1 MASNGSGFFARFF
14 KRREQ
19 PTTVQQEVSAQGNN
33 NRASGPGGDTEEVLN
48 TPVRDTA
55 EMPVPDQESDVS
67 PEAVEVP
74 LGGDTPEAPTPEAP
88 TPEAPTPEVPTSG
101 DAVPAAAPAP
111 DSAEDLESIAD
122 AADPTNAATDT
133 DTDTDTEESKNATG
147 ITDSAQD
154 VEPETTSAPAS
165 ASDGTESKIAPEMT
179 STPEIDPAPK
189 DDATTGTPVSVPDNA
204 TASEDNPETAAP
216 DPIADTASAANAR
229 IPAPAGAPELR
240 VVTIVSLAEH
250 AGAATV
256 AAALGNRSEAK
267 RWQIRATGPGLSRAA
282 FSGMLTDT
290 DALVLVSPADPSST
304 SELDEKLRWLISN
317 NRPALPG
324 RTIFV
329 INLGSAHDA
338 GLQLPADLENP
349 VVLLPLDP
357 ALALPALTPRAPRRA
372 ARRAID
378 QLVEEISSILEEQS

>member
-1 MASNGSGFFARFF
+1 MASSGSGFFARFF

-19 PTTVQQEVSAQGNN
+19 PTAVQQEVSTQGSNN
-33 NRASGPGGDTEEVLN
+33 PAADAGRDTEAILN
-48 TPVRDTA
+48 TAVRDTA
-55 EMPVPDQESDVS
+55 EMPVPDQQSVVS
-67 PEAVEVP
+67 PEPVEVP
-74 LGGDTPEAPTPEAP
+74 SVGGTPDARTPEVLTPEAPTSSAAVTAP
-88 TPEAPTPEVPTSG
+88 APATT
-101 DAVPAAAPAP
+101 PAP
-111 DSAEDLESIAD
+111 DSAEDLESSAD
-122 AADPTNAATDT
+122 AADPTKAAADT
-133 DTDTDTEESKNATG
+133 ETEESKDAAG

-154 VEPETTSAPAS
+154 FEPENPPAPAS
-165 ASDGTESKIAPEMT
+165 ANDGTESKITPKVASTADIEPAPED
-179 STPEIDPAPK
+179 EA
-189 DDATTGTPVSVPDNA
+189 ATDTPVPVPDHA
-204 TASEDNPETAAP
+204 TAAENNPETATP
-216 DPIADTASAANAR
+216 NPIADTASAAKAR
-229 IPAPAGAPELR
+229 IPAPSGVPELR

-250 AGAATV
+250 AGATTV

-304 SELDEKLRWLISN
+304 SVLDEKLRWLISN

-357 ALALPALTPRAPRRA
+357 ALALPAITPRAPRRA

>member
-19 PTTVQQEVSAQGNN
+19 PTTVQQEVSAQAMNKP
-33 NRASGPGGDTEEVLN
+33 AAGPGGDTEEVRN
-48 TPVRDTA
+48 TPVRDTS

-74 LGGDTPEAPTPEAP
+74 LGGGTPETPK
-88 TPEAPTPEVPTSG
+88 PETPTPEVPTSG
-101 DAVPAAAPAP
+101 DAVPAAAPVP
-111 DSAEDLESIAD
+111 DSAEDHEPIAD

-133 DTDTDTEESKNATG
+133 DTEESKDATG

-165 ASDGTESKIAPEMT
+165 ANDGTESKIAPEMT

-189 DDATTGTPVSVPDNA
+189 DDATTGTPVSVPDHA
-204 TASEDNPETAAP
+204 AASEDNPETAAP

-229 IPAPAGAPELR
+229 IPASAGAPELR

-304 SELDEKLRWLISN
+304 SVLDEKLRWLIAN

>member
-19 PTTVQQEVSAQGNN
+19 PTTVQREVSAQGINN
-33 NRASGPGGDTEEVLN
+33 PAAGPGRDTEEVLN

-55 EMPVPDQESDVS
+55 SMPVPDQESVAS
-67 PEAVEVP
+67 PEPVEVP
-74 LGGDTPEAPTPEAP
+74 LGGDTPET
-88 TPEAPTPEVPTSG
+88 PTPEVPPSG
-101 DAVPAAAPAP
+101 AAVPAAAPAP
-111 DSAEDLESIAD
+111 DSAEDLEPIAD
-122 AADPTNAATDT
+122 AGYPTKAA
-133 DTDTDTEESKNATG
+133 TDTDTEESKDATG
-147 ITDSAQD
+147 VTDSAQD
-154 VEPETTSAPAS
+154 VEPETTLAPA
-165 ASDGTESKIAPEMT
+165 AANDGTESKIAPEMT
-179 STPEIDPAPK
+179 STAEINPAPE
-189 DDATTGTPVSVPDNA
+189 DDAATGTPVSVPDNA
-204 TASEDNPETAAP
+204 TASEDNPETAVP
-216 DPIADTASAANAR
+216 DSIAVTASAANAR
-229 IPAPAGAPELR
+229 IPAPAGASELR

-304 SELDEKLRWLISN
+304 SVLDEKLRWLISN

>member
-19 PTTVQQEVSAQGNN
+19 PTTVQPEAPTPGINSPA
-33 NRASGPGGDTEEVLN
+33 AGPGQEREEVLN

-55 EMPVPDQESDVS
+55 PMPVPDRQSVAS
-67 PEAVEVP
+67 PEPVEVP
-74 LGGDTPEAPTPEAP
+74 SGGGTPET
-88 TPEAPTPEVPTSG
+88 PTPEVPTSS
-101 DAVPAAAPAP
+101 DAVPAPAPAP
-111 DSAEDLESIAD
+111 DSAEDLEPIAD
-122 AADPTNAATDT
+122 AAATTSVDAADPMKAATDT
-133 DTDTDTEESKNATG
+133 DSEESTDATG

-154 VEPETTSAPAS
+154 VEPETTLAPAA
-165 ASDGTESKIAPEMT
+165 ASDGTESKITPEVA
-179 STPEIDPAPK
+179 STPDIDPAPE
-189 DDATTGTPVSVPDNA
+189 DDAATGTPVPVPDNA
-204 TASEDNPETAAP
+204 TASENNPETTAP
-216 DPIADTASAANAR
+216 DPIADTATAVNAR

-240 VVTIVSLAEH
+240 IVTIVSLAEH
-250 AGAATV
+250 AGSATV

-267 RWQIRATGPGLSRAA
+267 RWQIRATGPGLTRAA

-290 DALVLVSPADPSST
+290 DALVLVSPADPAST
-304 SELDEKLRWLISN
+304 SVLDEKLRWLSSN

-329 INLGSAHDA
+329 INLGSAQDA

>member
-19 PTTVQQEVSAQGNN
+19 PTTVQQEVSAQGNY
-33 NRASGPGGDTEEVLN
+33 NRAAGPEGDTEEVLN

-74 LGGDTPEAPTPEAP
+74 LGGGTPET
-88 TPEAPTPEVPTSG
+88 PTPEVPTSG

-304 SELDEKLRWLISN
+304 SALDEKLRWLIAN

-372 ARRAID
+372 PRRAARRAID